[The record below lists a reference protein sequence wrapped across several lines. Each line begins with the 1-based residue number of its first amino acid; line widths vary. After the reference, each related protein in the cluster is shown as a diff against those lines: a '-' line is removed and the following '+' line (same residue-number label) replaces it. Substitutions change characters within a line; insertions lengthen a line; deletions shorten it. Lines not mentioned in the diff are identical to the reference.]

1 MAVKE
6 FGSLKGILLEK
17 AGLGDKVNSVLGSH
31 NCANKCQTKLLKLK
45 ITLLA
50 KCFVPN

>member
-17 AGLGDKVNSVLGSH
+17 AGLGVKVNSVLGSN
-31 NCANKCQTKLLKLK
+31 NCAYECQTELLK
-45 ITLLA
+45 
-50 KCFVPN
+50 